1 MAIPLAVMIVHVG
14 AVGRDAS
21 VFLVLRVILNLSG
34 FLMDACVGWISGSIA
49 DTVVIL
55 RWLVSTQM
63 LHVALLGEF

>member
-1 MAIPLAVMIVHVG
+1 MAIPLVVMIVRIGV
-14 AVGRDAS
+14 VGRDTS
-21 VFLVLRVILNLSG
+21 VLLVLRVILNLSG

>member
-1 MAIPLAVMIVHVG
+1 MAIPLVVMIVRVG
-14 AVGRDAS
+14 VVGRDTS
-21 VFLVLRVILNLSG
+21 VFLVLRVIRHLSG